1 MWEDTDR
8 SRGVVIQM
16 WMTQNVLFLVIVSDL
31 EVIHHY
37 TECPPPGHRVRPRG
51 DPSLHWSVGVVS
63 LHLFHHILIRITV
76 GYIVTNPVPQE
87 CGRTLTAVVVLLFKC
102 G

>member
-1 MWEDTDR
+1 
-8 SRGVVIQM
+8 
-16 WMTQNVLFLVIVSDL
+16 MTQNALLPVIVSDLEVIHHCTDSVGVNALLLVIVSDL
-31 EVIHHY
+31 EVIHHC
-37 TECPPPGHRVRPRG
+37 T
-51 DPSLHWSVGVVS
+51 DSVGVVS

>member
-1 MWEDTDR
+1 MWEDTVR
-8 SRGVVIQM
+8 SRGVVIEM

-51 DPSLHWSVGVVS
+51 DPSLHWSVGVWLVYICFITFS
-63 LHLFHHILIRITV
+63 SELLSVILSPTRYLKNV
-76 GYIVTNPVPQE
+76 G
-87 CGRTLTAVVVLLFKC
+87 GH
-102 G
+102 

>member
-1 MWEDTDR
+1 MWEDTVR
-8 SRGVVIQM
+8 SRSVVIEM

-37 TECPPPGHRVRPRG
+37 TECPPGHRVRPRG

-63 LHLFHHILIRITV
+63 LHLFHHILIRITA
-76 GYIVTNPVPQE
+76 GYIVTSPVPQE
-87 CGRTLTAVVVLLFKC
+87 CGRTLTAVVVLLFKY